1 MPISDWI
8 KGKDKYVEVTPEGKK
23 GIPEGIWSKC
33 AVCNEI
39 VYQKE
44 FLKVHKVCPKCK
56 FHYQL
61 TAQERIDTLLDKGTF
76 KEMDSDLAST
86 NPLKFVAAKSYEESL
101 SSSMENT
108 GLKEAVIT
116 GLGKLEG
123 RKVFLAVMDFRF
135 IGGTMGSVVG
145 EKITRV
151 VEKAAEDSIPLIV
164 VAASGG
170 ARMQEGMLSLM
181 QMAKTSAAI
190 NKLSERR
197 VPYISILTHPTTG
210 GVTASFATLADV
222 IIAEPGALIGF
233 AGPRVIEQ
241 TIKQKLPEG
250 FQTAEFL
257 LEHGMIDIVV
267 ERKKIKSTIATLLN
281 LFPSPPAKESLETI
295 KKVQEK
301 IQERIPEKI
310 QDKVQAGGRRLTE
323 RVKKLQDKVKKGIS

>member
-33 AVCNEI
+33 AACSEI

-44 FLKVHKVCPKCK
+44 FLKSHKVCPKCN

-61 TAQERIDTLLDKGTF
+61 TAQERIDSLLDKGTF
-76 KEMDSDLAST
+76 HELDSNLASA

-108 GLKEAVIT
+108 GLKEAVVA
-116 GLGKLEG
+116 GLGELEG
-123 RKVFLAVMDFRF
+123 RKVILAVMDFRF

-145 EKITRV
+145 EKITRAI
-151 VEKAAEDSIPLIV
+151 EKGTEEHTPVIV

-181 QMAKTSAAI
+181 QMAKTSAAAA
-190 NKLSERR
+190 KLAQKG

-222 IIAEPGALIGF
+222 VIAEPGALIGF

-241 TIKQKLPEG
+241 TIKEKLPEG

-257 LEHGMIDIVV
+257 LEHGMVDMVA

-281 LFPSPPAKESLETI
+281 LFISPPPKESLETI
-295 KKVQEK
+295 KKVPERV
-301 IQERIPEKI
+301 QER
-310 QDKVQAGGRRLTE
+310 VQTGSQKLAE
-323 RVKKLQDKVKKGIS
+323 RVKKIQEKVKKGIS

>member
-8 KGKDKYVEVTPEGKK
+8 TGKDKYVEVTPEGKK

-33 AVCNEI
+33 AACNEI
-39 VYQKE
+39 IYQKE
-44 FLKVHKVCPKCK
+44 FLKRHKVCPKCH

-61 TAQERIDTLLDKGTF
+61 TAQERIDSLLDKGTF
-76 KEMDSDLAST
+76 QEMDSNLASA

-101 SSSMENT
+101 SSSIENT
-108 GLKEAVIT
+108 GLNEAVVA
-116 GLGKLEG
+116 GLGELEG
-123 RKVFLAVMDFRF
+123 RKVILAVMDFRF

-151 VEKAAEDSIPLIV
+151 IERGAEERTPVIV
-164 VAASGG
+164 VVASGG

-181 QMAKTSAAI
+181 QMAKTSAAAA
-190 NKLSERR
+190 KLAQRG

-222 IIAEPGALIGF
+222 VIAEPGALIGF

-241 TIKQKLPEG
+241 TIKQKLPDG

-257 LEHGMIDIVV
+257 LEHGMVDMVV
-267 ERKKIKSTIATLLN
+267 ERKKIKSIITTLLN
-281 LFPSPPAKESLETI
+281 LFISPQPKESLETI
-295 KKVQEK
+295 RKVPEKVQEK
-301 IQERIPEKI
+301 
-310 QDKVQAGGRRLTE
+310 VQAGSQKLAE
-323 RVKKLQDKVKKGIS
+323 RVKKIQEKVKKGIS

>member
-1 MPISDWI
+1 MPISNWI
-8 KGKDKYVEVTPEGKK
+8 KGRDKYVEVTPGGRK

-33 AVCNEI
+33 AACNEI
-39 VYQKE
+39 IYQKE
-44 FLKVHKVCPKCK
+44 FLKNYKVCPKCN

-61 TAQERIDTLLDKGTF
+61 TTQERIDVLLDKGTF
-76 KEMDSDLAST
+76 QEMDSGLASA

-101 SSSMENT
+101 ASSIENT
-108 GLKEAVIT
+108 GLKEAVVV
-116 GLGKLEG
+116 GLGELEG
-123 RKVFLAVMDFRF
+123 RKVLLAVMDFRF

-151 VEKAAEDSIPLIV
+151 IEKAAKERIPVIV

-181 QMAKTSAAI
+181 QMAKTSAAVS
-190 NKLSERR
+190 KLAQRG

-222 IIAEPGALIGF
+222 VIAEPGALIGF

-241 TIKQKLPEG
+241 TIKEKLPEG

-257 LEHGMIDIVV
+257 LEHGMVDMVID
-267 ERKKIKSTIATLLN
+267 RKKIKSTIATLLN
-281 LFPSPPAKESLETI
+281 LFLSPPPQESLEAI
-295 KKVQEK
+295 KKVQE
-301 IQERIPEKI
+301 R
-310 QDKVQAGGRRLTE
+310 VQSGSRRLSE
-323 RVKKLQDKVKKGIS
+323 GVKKLQDKVKKGIS